1 MSKALGLIE
10 VNGYLAAVEAADSAL
25 KAAGVTLIGL
35 EKVNAAITVVKLTG
49 DVAAVKAAVDAGT
62 AAAEAL
68 GRLRTSH
75 VIPRLDEQLTRII
88 ASKKVETKSEVKI
101 NETADQ
107 NEAIEIKDEAIVKDN
122 PVEIKEEE
130 FEVKDKDIENSMEA
144 ELEKKAKEEAV
155 EEFIDELIEAK
166 NKAISKEKA
175 LEPIPTINETEQ
187 KPKAKAMALEIEE
200 GKADLNSM
208 KVEALRRLARNLK
221 LPMTNKQIKF
231 AKKDELIRAIEEN
244 NKVGDK

>member
-75 VIPRLDEQLTRII
+75 VIPKLDEQLTSFI
-88 ASKKVETKSEVKI
+88 APKKAEAKAEVKRNEPAMQ
-101 NETADQ
+101 NET
-107 NEAIEIKDEAIVKDN
+107 IEIKDEAIVKDN
-122 PVEIKEEE
+122 LVETQEEVFKVE
-130 FEVKDKDIENSMEA
+130 DIENSMEA
-144 ELEKKAKEEAV
+144 ELEKKSKEEAV

-166 NKAISKEKA
+166 NKAISKEKV
-175 LEPIPTINETEQ
+175 LEPVSTINETAQ
-187 KPKAKAMALEIEE
+187 NPKAKAMALEIEE
-200 GKADLNSM
+200 GKTDLNSM
-208 KVEALRRLARNLK
+208 KVEELRRLARNLK

-231 AKKDELIRAIEEN
+231 AKKDELIRSIEEN
-244 NKVGDK
+244 NKAGDK

>member
-35 EKVNAAITVVKLTG
+35 EKVNAAITVVKITG
-49 DVAAVKAAVDAGT
+49 DVGAVKAAVDAGT

-75 VIPRLDEQLTRII
+75 VIPRLDEQLNSFLTT
-88 ASKKVETKSEVKI
+88 KKVEGKAAVNLSKTAEQSE
-101 NETADQ
+101 T
-107 NEAIEIKDEAIVKDN
+107 IEIKDKTPEEDNAVIVQEESKDT
-122 PVEIKEEE
+122 
-130 FEVKDKDIENSMEA
+130 DKSMKA

-155 EEFIDELIEAK
+155 EDFIDELIEAK
-166 NKAISKEKA
+166 NKANENGKILEA
-175 LEPIPTINETEQ
+175 LPVIHEPEQ
-187 KPKAKAMALEIEE
+187 QIKVKAMTLEQE
-200 GKADLNSM
+200 GSNENLSTM
-208 KVEALRRLARNLK
+208 KVEELRRLARSLK

-231 AKKDELIRAIEEN
+231 AKKDELIKAIEEN
-244 NKVGDK
+244 SEAGDK

>member
-1 MSKALGLIE
+1 MSRALGLIE

-75 VIPRLDEQLTRII
+75 VIPRLDDQLASFI
-88 ASKKVETKSEVKI
+88 APKKAEAKAEVKI
-101 NETADQ
+101 NEAAKGTQDIEITD
-107 NEAIEIKDEAIVKDN
+107 EAIEKENPIDEQE
-122 PVEIKEEE
+122 EISEEN
-130 FEVKDKDIENSMEA
+130 IEKSMEA
-144 ELEKKAKEEAV
+144 QLEKKAKEEAV

-166 NKAISKEKA
+166 NKAIHKEKV
-175 LEPIPTINETEQ
+175 LETVPAINETAQ
-187 KPKAKAMALEIEE
+187 KPKAKVMALEIEQS
-200 GKADLNSM
+200 KPDLNSM
-208 KVEALRRLARNLK
+208 KVEELRRLARSLK
-221 LPMTNKQIKF
+221 LSMTNKQIKF
-231 AKKDELIRAIEEN
+231 AKKDELIRAIKEN
-244 NKVGDK
+244 SEAGDK

>member
-25 KAAGVTLIGL
+25 KAAGVTLLGL

-75 VIPRLDEQLTRII
+75 VIPRLDDQLSNFI
-88 ASKKVETKSEVKI
+88 APKKAEAKAEAKV
-101 NETADQ
+101 
-107 NEAIEIKDEAIVKDN
+107 NEAAEKSKVIDNEEEAKEKYN
-122 PVEIKEEE
+122 PVEIHEER
-130 FEVKDKDIENSMEA
+130 IEKNIAKSTEA
-144 ELEKKAKEEAV
+144 ELKKKAKEEAV

-166 NKAISKEKA
+166 NKANVKEKV
-175 LEPIPTINETEQ
+175 LEPIMAIHESEQ
-187 KPKAKAMALEIEE
+187 TPKAKAMALDSEE
-200 GKADLNSM
+200 NKIDLSSM
-208 KVEALRRLARNLK
+208 KVEELRRLARSLK

-231 AKKDELIRAIEEN
+231 AKKDELIKAIEE
-244 NKVGDK
+244 KSKAGDK

>member
-62 AAAEAL
+62 AAADAL

-88 ASKKVETKSEVKI
+88 APNKGEAKSEVKI
-101 NETADQ
+101 DETADQ

-122 PVEIKEEE
+122 PAEIQEKV
-130 FEVKDKDIENSMEA
+130 FEVKDIENSMEA

-166 NKAISKEKA
+166 NKAISKEKV
-175 LEPIPTINETEQ
+175 LEPAPTINETTQ
-187 KPKAKAMALEIEE
+187 KPEAKAMALEIEE

-231 AKKDELIRAIEEN
+231 AKKDELIRAIKEN
-244 NKVGDK
+244 NEVGDK

>member
-1 MSKALGLIE
+1 MSRALGLIE

-75 VIPRLDEQLTRII
+75 VIPRLDDQLASFID
-88 ASKKVETKSEVKI
+88 SKKSEAKAEVKI
-101 NETADQ
+101 NEAAKGIQDIEITD
-107 NEAIEIKDEAIVKDN
+107 EAIEKENTIDEQE
-122 PVEIKEEE
+122 EISEEN
-130 FEVKDKDIENSMEA
+130 IEKSMEA
-144 ELEKKAKEEAV
+144 QLEKKAKEEAV

-166 NKAISKEKA
+166 NKAIYKEKV
-175 LEPIPTINETEQ
+175 LEPVPAINETAQ
-187 KPKAKAMALEIEE
+187 KPKSKVMALEIEQSNP
-200 GKADLNSM
+200 DLNSM
-208 KVEALRRLARNLK
+208 KVEELRRLARSLK
-221 LPMTNKQIKF
+221 LSMTNKQIKF
-231 AKKDELIRAIEEN
+231 AKKDELIRAIKEN
-244 NKVGDK
+244 SEAGDK

>member
-1 MSKALGLIE
+1 MSRALGLIE

-75 VIPRLDEQLTRII
+75 VIPRLDEQLANFI
-88 ASKKVETKSEVKI
+88 APKKVEAKAEVKI
-101 NETADQ
+101 NESAESTQ
-107 NEAIEIKDEAIVKDN
+107 TIEIKDEAID
-122 PVEIKEEE
+122 KENQVAAQVDIQEE
-130 FEVKDKDIENSMEA
+130 NIEKSMEA
-144 ELEKKAKEEAV
+144 QLEKKAKEEAV

-166 NKAISKEKA
+166 NKAIHKEKV
-175 LEPIPTINETEQ
+175 LEPVPVIQDTVQ

-200 GKADLNSM
+200 SKSDLNSM
-208 KVEALRRLARNLK
+208 KVEELRRLARTLK

-244 NKVGDK
+244 SKAGDK